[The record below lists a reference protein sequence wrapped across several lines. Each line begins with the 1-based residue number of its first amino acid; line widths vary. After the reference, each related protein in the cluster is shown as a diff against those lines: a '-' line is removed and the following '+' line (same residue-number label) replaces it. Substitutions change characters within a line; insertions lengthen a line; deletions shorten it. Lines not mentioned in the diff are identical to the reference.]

1 MSAKEYLK
9 MSDAFVHNDV
19 ASLEQHIYAG
29 YMSMHACEYAAHA
42 IDSHDELVA
51 ENERLLEL
59 LEQQRDELLAAL
71 QGMIDIASDSQGVA
85 GYHLNGEVAGWD
97 EFAEWQA
104 ACDAIAKAK
113 GGSVNHFP
121 GAAKMVTHEGWQ
133 LVPVEPTIEM
143 VQAATN
149 SAVGFGT
156 RAAYQAMLSAAPKHE
171 GGAS

>member
-42 IDSHDELVA
+42 INSHDELVA
-51 ENERLLEL
+51 ENERLRTALEC
-59 LEQQRDELLAAL
+59 AT
-71 QGMIDIASDSQGVA
+71 
-85 GYHLNGEVAGWD
+85 
-97 EFAEWQA
+97 
-104 ACDAIAKAK
+104 
-113 GGSVNHFP
+113 NHFP
-121 GAAKMVTHEGWQ
+121 GAAKMVAHEGWQ

-143 VQAATN
+143 VQAATH

-156 RAAYQAMLSAAPKHE
+156 RAAYRAMLAAAPKHE

>member
-51 ENERLLEL
+51 ENERLRDALEC
-59 LEQQRDELLAAL
+59 ATN
-71 QGMIDIASDSQGVA
+71 
-85 GYHLNGEVAGWD
+85 HL
-97 EFAEWQA
+97 
-104 ACDAIAKAK
+104 
-113 GGSVNHFP
+113 P
-121 GAAKMVTHEGWQ
+121 GAAKMVFPKGWQ
-133 LVPVEPTIEM
+133 LVPVEPT
-143 VQAATN
+143 
-149 SAVGFGT
+149 S
-156 RAAYQAMLSAAPKHE
+156 AMLIASGSTAPRYKAMLAAAPKHE